1 MPRALALLVA
11 CLIVAPPTALA
22 APSDADLG
30 DVASFL
36 ALFPN
41 ARTLPAPAFL
51 VPGVRVSYATGA
63 ASGGIDGVAGGG
75 VVQYDIVARDL
86 RQVTAYLHSYGDLG
100 AGVFP
105 LATGPALGYPGI
117 GPFWINPSVLVGAER
132 FANANLTIS
141 RYQKTIADG
150 TTLAVVRLQSST
162 ANGQT
167 VTEFDTGTG
176 VMVFSSVAN
185 STTSAAQVV
194 LLGLRTVT
202 PPWAA
207 DRAPN
212 WARSGAALTY
222 TGVHSTTIAGA
233 GTVQQPYAISA
244 QITDGGARWSLLQVA
259 TQLNGHNQGG
269 GPAITGG
276 GQLLGSF
283 WLPVSALTAQ
293 LPATA
298 TVFDTDPFTGAQLLV
313 QRDPQ
318 SGAILLQEATQAAL
332 TSLIYDPT
340 LGALVRFNQ
349 QVQQEVSF
357 TEDDVSLTGGSD
369 LAALSQRA
377 PLPDD
382 PGANGA
388 ARGGGGGGGCAG
400 GSSPGLLAAF
410 AGLATVLMRRR
421 RAWL

>member
-1 MPRALALLVA
+1 MPRALTLIFACLLVA
-11 CLIVAPPTALA
+11 PSNSAHA

-30 DVASFL
+30 DIASFL

-75 VVQYDIVARDL
+75 VLQYDVVARDL
-86 RQVTAYLHSYGDLG
+86 RQVTAYLHSYGDIG

-150 TTLAVVRLQSST
+150 TTLAVIRFQTST

-176 VMVFSSVAN
+176 VMVFTSVAN
-185 STTSAAQVV
+185 STTSAGQVV
-194 LLGLRTVT
+194 LLGLRTVAS
-202 PPWAA
+202 PWAA

-212 WARSGAALTY
+212 WAQTGAALTY
-222 TGVHSTTIAGA
+222 TGAHSTTIAAA

-244 QITDGGARWSLLQVA
+244 QITDAGARWSLLHVA
-259 TQLNGHNQGG
+259 TQLNGQNQGA
-269 GPAITGG
+269 GPAVTGG
-276 GQLLGSF
+276 GQLIGSF

-340 LGALVRFNQ
+340 LGVLVRFNQ

-369 LAALSQRA
+369 LAALAQQP
-377 PLPDD
+377 PLADD

-388 ARGGGGGGGCAG
+388 TGGDGGCAG
-400 GSSPGLLAAF
+400 GPPPGLLAVFAA
-410 AGLATVLMRRR
+410 AGLTLIRRR
-421 RAWL
+421 RARA